1 MTKLQIVFENVAVPG
16 LPPDLRFVEVE
27 DKHGHSIS
35 VGEWRDAETHPNY
48 RILTI
53 DSSPGVELDRLLN
66 VIEAPTAD
74 ASARIAAAERLTAI
88 MRAQGLTFDTAAARK
103 VLSARELRNRWYDAG
118 KTDEAAELD
127 EALGDTPASPMAAN
141 EQKVLGQKLA
151 AASSR
156 ITQLEAAAI
165 LPAVMRIMDERK
177 RQVGVED
184 FHADHDDKYVRGEL
198 AKAAASYAWEAAAA
212 VEHGTNLDQDVPA
225 SWPWDHAWWKPDTAE
240 RMLEKAG
247 AMIVAELE
255 RLERA
260 KG

>member
-1 MTKLQIVFENVAVPG
+1 MTMPETTPVNPA
-16 LPPDLRFVEVE
+16 PPMPAFIEV
-27 DKHGHSIS
+27 
-35 VGEWRDAETHPNY
+35 
-48 RILTI
+48 
-53 DSSPGVELDRLLN
+53 DRLLN

-74 ASARIAAAERLTAI
+74 DSAKIAAAERMAAI
-88 MRAQGLTFDTAAARK
+88 IRNSFRTMDIGRRDAAMAEVLAAESTAARK
-103 VLSARELRNRWYDAG
+103 VTSARELRNRWCDAG

-127 EALGDTPASPMAAN
+127 EALGDTPASPVASN

-184 FHADHDDKYVRGEL
+184 FHADRDDKYVRGEL

-225 SWPWDHAWWKPDTAE
+225 SWPWDHSWWKPDTAE

-247 AMIVAELE
+247 AMIVAEIE

-260 KG
+260 KS